1 MLEYDFTYDCQ
12 GTDELVHTC
21 VLMHCPEDATFE
33 NIRSMLFQRKYNKY
47 HHVIDLDS
55 VVDVTIEW

>member
-1 MLEYDFTYDCQ
+1 LSR
-12 GTDELVHTC
+12 
-21 VLMHCPEDATFE
+21 HCPEDATFE